1 MTSALYG
8 AGAEYALH
16 SLLILASRKE
26 PVSVRDLARYQQL
39 PERFLA
45 KIFSRLKASGI
56 VLGTEGISGGFA
68 LSRPADQIPV
78 LQVLEAV
85 DPERALFACA
95 EIREN
100 CTLFDE
106 RPPKWAITGPCRIH
120 AFMQEAEQ
128 RLKEVLAS
136 KTIADLACELGCKTP
151 KSFSMK
157 TEQWFQAQRR
167 ARRGVQPDPG
177 NKPKGVQA

>member
-16 SLLILASRKE
+16 SLLVLASRNE
-26 PVSVRDLARYQQL
+26 PISVRDLARFQQL

-45 KIFSRLKASGI
+45 KIFSRLKASRI
-56 VLGTEGISGGFA
+56 VLGTEGISGGFTLA
-68 LSRPADQIPV
+68 RPADQIPV

-95 EIREN
+95 EIRQN
-100 CTLFDE
+100 CALFDE
-106 RPPKWAITGPCRIH
+106 RPPEWAIAGPCRIH

-128 RLKEVLAS
+128 KLKEVLAS
-136 KTIADLACELGCKTP
+136 KTIADLVCELGCKTP
-151 KSFSMK
+151 KPFSLK

-177 NKPKGVQA
+177 NKPKGVKA

>member
-26 PVSVRDLARYQQL
+26 PVSVRDLATYQQL

-45 KIFSRLKASGI
+45 KVFSRLKAARI
-56 VLGTEGISGGFA
+56 VLGTEGISGGFTLA
-68 LSRPADQIPV
+68 RPADQIPV

-85 DPERALFACA
+85 DPERVLFACA

-100 CTLFDE
+100 CALFGE
-106 RPPKWAITGPCRIH
+106 RPPEWAVSGACRIH
-120 AFMQEAEQ
+120 AFMQDAE
-128 RLKEVLAS
+128 RKLKEVLAS
-136 KTIADLACELGCKTP
+136 KTLADLVCELECKVP
-151 KSFSMK
+151 KAFS
-157 TEQWFQAQRR
+157 EASSQWFQDQRR
-167 ARRGVQPDPG
+167 SRRRGAGEEPG
-177 NKPKGVQA
+177 S